1 LLEALLKEYID
12 NYGKMAHAIS
22 LEMGAPIDF
31 AIDAQADC
39 GKGHI
44 PSTLAV
50 LKKFQFSRTLGNA
63 EMSKEPI
70 GVCGFI
76 TR

>member
-1 LLEALLKEYID
+1 LLEALFKEYID
-12 NYGKMAHAIS
+12 NYNEMAHAIS

-31 AIDAQADC
+31 AINAQADC
-39 GKGHI
+39 GKGHV
-44 PSTLAV
+44 SFTLEV
-50 LKKFQFSRTLGNA
+50 LKKFKFSRTLGNA

-76 TR
+76 TP